1 MIVLQT
7 WLVFTQQFVRVE
19 DILEDLYVDRS
30 ASIMR
35 NADQLSGEGSSSCHK
50 AALTVQQN
58 GEREG

>member
-1 MIVLQT
+1 MSVLQT
-7 WLVFTQQFVRVE
+7 WLVLTQQFVQVK

-35 NADQLSGEGSSSCHK
+35 NADQLTGEGSSSCHK
-50 AALTVQQN
+50 AVLTVQQN

>member
-1 MIVLQT
+1 VIVLQT

-35 NADQLSGEGSSSCHK
+35 NADQLSGEGTSSCHK

>member
-1 MIVLQT
+1 VIVLQS
-7 WLVFTQQFVRVE
+7 WLVLTQQFVQVE

-35 NADQLSGEGSSSCHK
+35 NADQLSGEGSSCHK
-50 AALTVQQN
+50 AAVTVQQN